1 MPKPDPE
8 SRFLLSF
15 AGNSTSK
22 TPTHEPPP
30 GPPLPEERKEC
41 YYNLNDANFCDNVLS
56 RNTTKQECC
65 CTVGAGWGDNCE
77 IHACPVPG
85 RGMKPTFVSQRKK
98 ADFSDIS
105 LRSLTFFFFPF
116 PDDFNKLC
124 PHGSGL
130 LPLVASSVENHRS
143 FIGTLAVVDPRLTF
157 AFVRSQLS
165 LRPQM
170 QTSVRCLAPKSART
184 GSVQTSSPRTP
195 ATATA
200 ASTTTTSG
208 WSVWVSGANT
218 PLQHRISGSDALEEK
233 FIGG

>member
-1 MPKPDPE
+1 MPD
-8 SRFLLSF
+8 
-15 AGNSTSK
+15 
-22 TPTHEPPP
+22 
-30 GPPLPEERKEC
+30 ERKEC
-41 YYNLNDANFCDNVLS
+41 YYNLYDANFCDNVLS

-85 RGMKPTFVSQRKK
+85 RGMKSTFVSQEKK
-98 ADFSDIS
+98 SRLFGHFTALSDFF
-105 LRSLTFFFFPF
+105 LLFPF

-130 LPLVASSVENHRS
+130 LPLMVSSGENHRS
-143 FIGTLAVVDPRLTF
+143 FIGTLAVVDLRLTF
-157 AFVRSQLS
+157 ASVRSQLS

-195 ATATA
+195 ATAPA

-218 PLQHRISGSDALEEK
+218 PSQQHRISGSDSLK
-233 FIGG
+233 LSS